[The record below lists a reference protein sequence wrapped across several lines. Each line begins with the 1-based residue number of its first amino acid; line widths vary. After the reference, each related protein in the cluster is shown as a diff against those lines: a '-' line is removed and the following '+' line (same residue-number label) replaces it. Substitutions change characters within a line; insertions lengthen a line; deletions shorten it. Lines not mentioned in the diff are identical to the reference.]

1 MLGDCA
7 IEHLLLERLDHL
19 VELLDALL
27 NIAGRKA
34 DFPRTFLKVEV
45 LMRWIGLADYLRSHG
60 VCWREYTLLIGDVEV
75 LIGMHLLVVRP
86 KLLHNDSRRLDQIVS
101 RAVLVDNQ

>member
-45 LMRWIGLADYLRSHG
+45 LMRWIGLADYL
-60 VCWREYTLLIGDVEV
+60 
-75 LIGMHLLVVRP
+75 
-86 KLLHNDSRRLDQIVS
+86 
-101 RAVLVDNQ
+101 

>member
-1 MLGDCA
+1 MPLLLLVLLVLFIALLLVSLLLKYVFLLDQALIPFGVDMLGDCA

-45 LMRWIGLADYLRSHG
+45 LMRWIGLADYL
-60 VCWREYTLLIGDVEV
+60 
-75 LIGMHLLVVRP
+75 
-86 KLLHNDSRRLDQIVS
+86 
-101 RAVLVDNQ
+101 

>member
-27 NIAGRKA
+27 NIAGRID
-34 DFPRTFLKVEV
+34 DFPRSFLMVVE
-45 LMRWIGLADYLRSHG
+45 LMRWIGLAHYLRSHG
-60 VCWREYTLLIGDVEV
+60 VWREYALLIGDVEV
-75 LIGMHLLVVRP
+75 LIGMSLLVFRSE
-86 KLLHNDSRRLDQIVS
+86 LFHSDSGRLDQIVS
-101 RAVLVDNQ
+101 RAVLENNQ